1 MRDRIDEPPFEGSVE
16 VTIPTTDIENLAS
29 ELLDEC
35 NDALDSLIYDYNKN
49 LSDYDRDTLRDEVL
63 ITLKQKING

>member
-35 NDALDSLIYDYNKN
+35 NDVLDNLIYDYNKN
-49 LSDYDRDTLRDEVL
+49 LSDYD
-63 ITLKQKING
+63 

>member
-1 MRDRIDEPPFEGSVE
+1 MRDRIDEPPFEGGVE
-16 VTIPTTDIENLAS
+16 VAIPTTDIENLAS

-49 LSDYDRDTLRDEVL
+49 LSDYDRDTLKDEVL
-63 ITLKQKING
+63 ITLKHKING